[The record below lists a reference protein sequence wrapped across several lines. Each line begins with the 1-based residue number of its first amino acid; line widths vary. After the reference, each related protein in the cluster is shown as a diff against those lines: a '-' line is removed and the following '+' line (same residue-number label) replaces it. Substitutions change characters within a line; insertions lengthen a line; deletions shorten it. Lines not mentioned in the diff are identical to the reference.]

1 MIWANKTKAHP
12 SMVKISINGE
22 TSLSNRFK
30 WWSGLLYMFHNT
42 PNNGDGSWLSQA
54 VSEGDNL
61 KCHICGIMFATQQEK
76 LQHMKLEH
84 QKKEVPT
91 GVG

>member
-12 SMVKISINGE
+12 SIVKISINGE

-30 WWSGLLYMFHNT
+30 WWSGLLFMFHNT
-42 PNNGDGSWLSQA
+42 PNKGDGSWLSQA

-76 LQHMKLEH
+76 QQHMKLEH
-84 QKKEVPT
+84 QKKEEPT